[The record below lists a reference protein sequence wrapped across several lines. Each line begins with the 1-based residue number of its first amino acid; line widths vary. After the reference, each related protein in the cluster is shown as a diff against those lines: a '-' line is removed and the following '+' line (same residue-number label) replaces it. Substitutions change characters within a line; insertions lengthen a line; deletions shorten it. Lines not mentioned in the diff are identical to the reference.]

1 MQMSGFTES
10 RHLMMKKIE
19 SLLEL
24 AKKGED
30 PSVQLNEI
38 IDSLRYRIGATGH
51 ERINTIN

>member
-1 MQMSGFTES
+1 MSGFTES

-19 SLLEL
+19 GLLEL

-30 PSVQLNEI
+30 PSAQLNEI